1 MTPTFLFSVRLNSIE
16 SPLKVALLREIRNSL
31 LTKLPTYFGSKS
43 YTRYAGCSENLTAAF
58 DYMLDE
64 MLPLDDFV
72 AISIRENEIID
83 KRGRGDKHHIF
94 TPSLL
99 FAGGVLQFSELPLPA
114 SSEQELLTNL

>member
-31 LTKLPTYFGSKS
+31 LTKLPAYFGSKS
-43 YTRYAGCSENLTAAF
+43 YTRYAGCSNDITVAL

-64 MLPLDDFV
+64 MLLLDDFV
-72 AISIRENEIID
+72 AISIKDNEIID

-99 FAGGVLQFSELPLPA
+99 FAGGVLQFSELPLNA
-114 SSEQELLTNL
+114 QEEQTILTNL

>member
-31 LTKLPTYFGSKS
+31 LTKLPVYFGSKN
-43 YTRYAGCSENLTAAF
+43 YTRYAGCLNNVTVAL

-72 AISIRENEIID
+72 AISIKDNEIIG

-99 FAGGVLQFSELPLPA
+99 FVGGVLQFSELPLNA
-114 SSEQELLTNL
+114 QEEQTILTNL